1 MSDKPPVLLIDLS
14 ALFHPAWRSIPF
26 AAPLSVAFEAT
37 LGGVRRCIAN
47 APGALVAVCCDGKG
61 NWRKKE
67 SPTYK
72 ANREALPNVFY
83 AEFDRVKARLKADG
97 LLLWQADGY
106 EADDLIA
113 QATELA
119 RHAGHEVRIASH
131 DKDMLQLVSD
141 NAPKIDYLSTNSFNV
156 MTFAGVVEKFG
167 VAPEQLGDWLA
178 LVGDK
183 SDNVPGCPGCGPVN
197 AAKLL
202 NRCKDLADLAIE
214 LDRDAASV
222 TTPKMAQALRENWAQ
237 IELARKLVDFRTDAP
252 INFDE
257 IYEERKP
264 QPLTDKE
271 NDMNEPEDFDRTPE
285 PVSTKVEAGPED
297 AISAGPGVPQGLVTR
312 DKTPAEIAEAS
323 APRQTDQALVVVEY
337 SKQLEPRSFREAT
350 IFAKWAFDSRLYQ
363 KFGSVEAIAVVIA
376 RGREIGLGAGAALEV
391 FHIIE
396 GRPYPFA
403 YLIAALCR
411 KDVDCEYLLPIEQ
424 DEKHAIAETKHRAS
438 GKVLTF
444 EYTYEQAVKAK
455 LPREGAKGPNG
466 WLKNPEDMLV
476 KTALAKLGRRIYSG
490 AALGLTSLEE
500 IGEA

>member
-14 ALFHPAWRSIPF
+14 ALFHPAWR
-26 AAPLSVAFEAT
+26 ANENGPLSVAFEAT

-202 NRCKDLADLAIE
+202 NRCKDLADLAVE

-252 INFDE
+252 IRFEDIYDE
-257 IYEERKP
+257 RQQ
-264 QPLTDKE
+264 QPLTE
-271 NDMNEPEDFDRTPE
+271 GPIDMDEPDDFETTPE
-285 PVSTKVEAGPED
+285 PVSTKVEQLGSEEP
-297 AISAGPGVPQGLVTR
+297 
-312 DKTPAEIAEAS
+312 TPTHAPIAVDDR
-323 APRQTDQALVVVEY
+323 APVVET
-337 SKQLEPRSFREAT
+337 QAIAVMPDFARALEPRSFREAVLCCRVL
-350 IFAKWAFDSRLYQ
+350 FNSRLYQ
-363 KFGSVEAIAVVIA
+363 KYKSPEAMAAVVM
-376 RGREIGLGAGAALEV
+376 RGREMGYGAGASLDG
-391 FHIIE
+391 FHVISQTGQLAMHAHMIID
-396 GRPYPFA
+396 RAKSHP
-403 YLIAALCR
+403 
-411 KDVDCEYLLPIEQ
+411 DCEFFQCVET
-424 DEKHAIAETKHRAS
+424 DAEHAKYVTKNLCNPMETTL
-438 GKVLTF
+438 V
-444 EYTYEQAVKAK
+444 YTIGQAIKA
-455 LPREGAKGPNG
+455 G
-466 WLKNPEDMLV
+466 LV
-476 KTALAKLGRRIYSG
+476 KGTGNWTARPDEMLRKTCGVQLARMEYPG
-490 AALGLTSLEE
+490 AAMGLYSLAELGEDEL
-500 IGEA
+500 